1 MTTHLHMLV
10 VLEYLLAK
18 TIGTIGSTEWQDTGG
33 CGKQYRCRIGWAIGA
48 KGQGKDIDNGLNA

>member
-1 MTTHLHMLV
+1 MLV